1 MCDVQE
7 RGLQTGNTVLTNLG
21 ALAQIAAM
29 PLFAF
34 LALIA
39 GFAASLLIFVMLLRF
54 KFGSPSFAVWSTAA
68 LVVAIVN
75 TLGAVHA
82 IDQPSLAAL
91 GRYGLLSA
99 LVLAGFAFVWPG

>member
-1 MCDVQE
+1 M
-7 RGLQTGNTVLTNLG
+7 LTNLR

-34 LALIA
+34 FALIA
-39 GFAASLLIFVMLLRF
+39 GFAASLLIFVMLLRL
-54 KFGSPSFAVWSTAA
+54 KFGSPWFALWSAAA

-75 TLGAVHA
+75 ALGVVRA

-91 GRYGLLSA
+91 GRYGVLSA
-99 LVLAGFAFVWPG
+99 LVLACFAFVWPG

>member
-1 MCDVQE
+1 M
-7 RGLQTGNTVLTNLG
+7 LTNLG

-54 KFGSPSFAVWSTAA
+54 KFGSPWFAV
-68 LVVAIVN
+68 
-75 TLGAVHA
+75 
-82 IDQPSLAAL
+82 
-91 GRYGLLSA
+91 
-99 LVLAGFAFVWPG
+99 